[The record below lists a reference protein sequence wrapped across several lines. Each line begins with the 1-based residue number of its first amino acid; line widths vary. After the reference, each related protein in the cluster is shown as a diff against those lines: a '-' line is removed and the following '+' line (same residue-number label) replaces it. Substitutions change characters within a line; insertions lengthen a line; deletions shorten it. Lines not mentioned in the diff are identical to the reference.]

1 MGCWRRCPITLKPPY
16 TLNPSFLIELT
27 RNFLAG
33 LPVGPDW
40 LALPDDVLYTVFEW
54 LPIATLVRA
63 SEVCRGW
70 RGVAR
75 DHGLWARLYS
85 SEFGLGGRL
94 VIRSFFFFLWF
105 PTVMLR
111 FTHSYPNARP
121 PPPKK
126 NQWLGVRFTRAS
138 CVCEEAGGNG
148 SESSSSLSTSFEA
161 ATPSCLIHPHA
172 GSPPRSDAAPLLYPR
187 RVPAEAWQFEYFGRR
202 KLELDVSP
210 RQVWVVDD
218 MVRVCVCSRFNFVFF
233 FGPGTNLTPL
243 PPPLFGVVTNEGD
256 ALVFVRQRVGS
267 LRRRHHLPRR
277 LL

>member
-63 SEVCRGW
+63 SEVCRSW

-94 VIRSFFFFLWF
+94 VIRSFFFFVLCF

-111 FTHSYPNARP
+111 FTHSYPKDRPSPP

-126 NQWLGVRFTRAS
+126 KPMARR
-138 CVCEEAGGNG
+138 
-148 SESSSSLSTSFEA
+148 SL
-161 ATPSCLIHPHA
+161 
-172 GSPPRSDAAPLLYPR
+172 Y
-187 RVPAEAWQFEYFGRR
+187 
-202 KLELDVSP
+202 
-210 RQVWVVDD
+210 
-218 MVRVCVCSRFNFVFF
+218 SRFVC
-233 FGPGTNLTPL
+233 LRRSR
-243 PPPLFGVVTNEGD
+243 
-256 ALVFVRQRVGS
+256 RQRVRVFVVS
-267 LRRRHHLPRR
+267 LDFL
-277 LL
+277 